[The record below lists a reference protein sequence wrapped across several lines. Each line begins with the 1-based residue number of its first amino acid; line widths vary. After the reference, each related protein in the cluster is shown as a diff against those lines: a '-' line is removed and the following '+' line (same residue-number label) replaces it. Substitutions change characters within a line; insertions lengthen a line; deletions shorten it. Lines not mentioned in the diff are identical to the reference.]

1 MEPIDCSGLACP
13 GPVIQVKK
21 AMEELL
27 PGDTLEVKVDSDASL
42 ENVSRFVE
50 SRGGTVRVEEVG
62 GSSWLISIT
71 KPQIP
76 IPKTRGPGER
86 MSPTS
91 NVQRPTGKSGRE
103 DAEERTGRRAS
114 FDQAQDRQGTGREGL
129 GTRDSGPGTQTPGL
143 GTQTPP
149 VVFIAGDAIGTGDD
163 KLGRI
168 LMEGFVNTLLEQ
180 ETAPDKILLMNG
192 GVRLAAKGSAVLDTL
207 GKLVDRGCE
216 ILVCGTCLDYFELKK
231 KLAMGTVSNMY
242 DIQRAMLTASKVIR
256 P

>member
-1 MEPIDCSGLACP
+1 MACGRIFMKPIDCSGLACP

-21 AMEELL
+21 AMEELS

-42 ENVSRFVE
+42 ENVRRFVE
-50 SRGGTVRVEEVG
+50 SRGGGVRAGKDGESG
-62 GSSWLISIT
+62 FLITIVMPEDT
-71 KPQIP
+71 E
-76 IPKTRGPGER
+76 TRGHG
-86 MSPTS
+86 
-91 NVQRPTGKSGRE
+91 
-103 DAEERTGRRAS
+103 DAEESSGRRAS
-114 FDQAQDRQGTGREGL
+114 FDQAQDRQGTGREGPGTRDSGP
-129 GTRDSGPGTQTPGL
+129 GTRDSGPGTQS
-143 GTQTPP
+143 PP

-242 DIQRAMLTASKVIR
+242 DIQRAMLTASKVVR